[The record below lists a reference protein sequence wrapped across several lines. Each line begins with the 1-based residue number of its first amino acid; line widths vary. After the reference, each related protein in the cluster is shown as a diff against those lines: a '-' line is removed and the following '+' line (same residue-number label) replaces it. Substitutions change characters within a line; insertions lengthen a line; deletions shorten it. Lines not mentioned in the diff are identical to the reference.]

1 MTPVQI
7 AYFKHF
13 LFDKGIERIY
23 ITLYKS
29 NRLKGS
35 PSGDK
40 SANPESIEQFFI
52 TKPASDVLMKAF
64 YFQINS
70 DYGYDYW
77 DNINSQWKDYWD
89 MHKSNFSNTKYVTL
103 KGTFTILRQNWDNK
117 KYWEM
122 DTKENTYKRLGI
134 EPPPMPEDEK
144 EEVPLEDS
152 TPSIATSENT
162 DSSNASLEG
171 FVLVDTT
178 YSKNGVRLD
187 NNEVTVNLRNNGYRI
202 TFSGKVSAELRKHC
216 YEYVKLLTN
225 KDTGEI
231 AFVFNHNSGNGVTI
245 KNRETTRN
253 VVINSKNIIEHL
265 HSFWNLKKSND
276 FYKLSIIDSVY
287 NDNCTIFKL
296 KYNS

>member
-29 NRLKGS
+29 NRFKGS

-77 DNINSQWKDYWD
+77 DNINSQWKDYWN

-103 KGTFTILRQNWDNK
+103 KGTFAILRQNWDNK
-117 KYWEM
+117 KYWEVE
-122 DTKENTYKRLGI
+122 TKEATYKRLGI
-134 EPPPMPEDEK
+134 EPPPIPEDEEK
-144 EEVPLEDS
+144 E
-152 TPSIATSENT
+152 ATSENYT
-162 DSSNASLEG
+162 SSEAASNTSDSSDSLLDG

-178 YSKNGVRLD
+178 YNRGGVKID
-187 NNEVTVNLRNNGYRI
+187 NNKVSVNLRNNGYRI
-202 TFSGKVSAELRKHC
+202 TFSSKASSELRKHC
-216 YEYVKLLTN
+216 YEYVRLLTN

-231 AFVFNHNSGNGVTI
+231 ALVFNHNNGNQVTI
-245 KNRETTRN
+245 RNKETTRN
-253 VVINSKNIIEHL
+253 VVINSKDIVEHL

-276 FYKLSIIDSVY
+276 FYMLSITDSAY
-287 NDNCTIFKL
+287 NDSSTIFKL
-296 KYNS
+296 KYDG